1 MKLQETLKTE
11 KIEFLTLENQILHQK
26 LLENQNIE
34 LESFLGLEEKIK
46 EQQRESL
53 KQKLKLLQMKRK
65 DAMWKFFII
74 FI

>member
-11 KIEFLTLENQILHQK
+11 KIGFLTSENQILHQK
-26 LLENQNIE
+26 LLENQNTE

-65 DAMWKFFII
+65 DAM
-74 FI
+74 